1 MNTTGIVRKIDD
13 LGRIV
18 LPKELRKCLNINS
31 GDDFQITVN
40 DEKIILEKY
49 SRLENFEQ
57 EAKKIIDCFSSVTN
71 YKIYLTI
78 NNKIVNYNNVI
89 LNDHLYKLILERK
102 IHIHDQIDNNII
114 SDNIN
119 EEGRIVI
126 FPIVVNSDLLGAI
139 IVVSNDKINN
149 MINNVKIINNLI
161 KNYFVI

>member
-89 LNDHLYKLILERK
+89 LNDNLYKLILERK
-102 IHIHDQIDNNII
+102 IYIHDQIDNNII
-114 SDNIN
+114 SSNIT
-119 EEGRIVI
+119 EEGKIVI
-126 FPIVVNSDLLGAI
+126 FPIVVNSDLLGSI
-139 IVVSNDKINN
+139 IIVSNDKITN